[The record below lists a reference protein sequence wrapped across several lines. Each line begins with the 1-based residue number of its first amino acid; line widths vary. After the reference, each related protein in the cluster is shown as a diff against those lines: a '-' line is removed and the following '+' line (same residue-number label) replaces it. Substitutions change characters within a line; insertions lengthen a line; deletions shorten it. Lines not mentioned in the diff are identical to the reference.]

1 MNKNPVNKEEREN
14 PSAKRIEPELETDT
28 NFSTEEQ
35 KEIVDIVMQD
45 YEVGMASMADWLT
58 LKEKDLQH
66 LRAAPPSE
74 IEHLNKKAWMSDRNL
89 GITLGIVDM
98 FQAVLLSTSYNPD
111 SIHFK
116 DTEANDVDNRDNLEI
131 FAKWGLGQ
139 SEANFYPEVD
149 DFINHRVGL
158 GFSIFKIYWEV
169 KYEWVD
175 KRIPVYSKVNKKQ
188 ITSYDIKTEKM
199 RFERGVIKNIDNLDD
214 ILIPNYGKSIQ
225 DLKFLIEILH
235 ITLDDL
241 EDLSDRG
248 IILNFDKKKFKAAAP
263 ESNKSVLKKEENKG
277 QGTQNI
283 VDDELRSTPIDIY
296 EWYGYRKKGKKRERY
311 RCWVEP
317 STRTFIAGKPLRK
330 INRSGKLPYVGGPL
344 RRRPGQIRGG
354 SLTTLIAPV
363 VNCLNNNYNQTSDFQ
378 YVQNM
383 PFGFANL
390 DEGFTESVY
399 DLEPGKIFDVD
410 GDPTKTAYFPN
421 LTRSLAWS
429 YQDKQFLME
438 MLERLTGAASYF
450 MTSKTPDTTAT
461 RDNIVEEKSQT
472 KFGLWVNRIQS
483 DISEAINMW
492 IQLYQDNAPPNLGSR
507 VLGEAGKKLFK
518 NLSINTLR
526 GLYDAYQTPD
536 ITNGSKAFERNVKL
550 WGIRELKVGSIW
562 FDPRVNPRGNW
573 LLDKEAMKAMGYPD
587 PERYLP
593 PQPKDQLGTDKE
605 ADNEFTQFMQGE
617 QIQDPP
623 EGLTPLV
630 VEHLAAHLKQK
641 EERYHEL
648 DEEYRGNFDAH
659 LFATMVNYRKFM
671 AQVQQEQMAMKVAS
685 TAAMNLDAFNKTLGP
700 GPGPATAPGANRING
715 AAQPPPGQNNM
726 PPKVSAGV

>member
-1 MNKNPVNKEEREN
+1 
-14 PSAKRIEPELETDT
+14 
-28 NFSTEEQ
+28 
-35 KEIVDIVMQD
+35 
-45 YEVGMASMADWLT
+45 
-58 LKEKDLQH
+58 
-66 LRAAPPSE
+66 
-74 IEHLNKKAWMSDRNL
+74 MSDRNL
-89 GITLGIVDM
+89 GITLGIVDL
-98 FQAVLLSTSYNPD
+98 FQAVLLSTCYNPD

-116 DTEANDVDNRDNLEI
+116 DTEENDVDNRDNLEK
-131 FAKWGLGQ
+131 FAKWGLGT

-149 DFINHRVGL
+149 DFISHRVGL
-158 GFSIFKIYWEV
+158 GASFFKIYWEV

-175 KRIPVYSKVNKKQ
+175 KRIPKTSKLNKKQ
-188 ITSYDIKTEKM
+188 IIGYEIKTEKV

-225 DLKFLIEILH
+225 ELNFLIEILH

-248 IILNFDKKKFKAAAP
+248 IILNFDRKKFKDGAND
-263 ESNKSVLKKEENKG
+263 SLRSRVRKEENKG
-277 QGTQNI
+277 QGVKDV
-283 VDDELRSTPIDIY
+283 VDDDLRSSPIDVY
-296 EWYGYRKKGKKRERY
+296 EWYGYLTKGKKRERY
-311 RCWVEP
+311 RIWVEP

-330 INRSGKLPYVGGPL
+330 INRSGKLPYVGGPF

-354 SLTTLIAPV
+354 SLTTLIAPI
-363 VNCLNNNYNQTSDFQ
+363 VNALNNNYNQTSDFQ

-421 LTRSLAWS
+421 LTRSLGWS

-472 KFGLWVNRIQS
+472 KFGLWVNRILS

-507 VLGEAGKKLFK
+507 VLGEDGKRLFK

-526 GLYDAYQTPD
+526 GMYDAYQTPD
-536 ITNGSKAFERNVKL
+536 ITNGSKAFERNIKL
-550 WGIRELKVGSIW
+550 WGFRELKATSIW
-562 FDPRVNPRGNW
+562 FNPQVNPRGNW
-573 LLDKEAMKAMGYPD
+573 LIDKEAMKAMGFPN
-587 PERYLP
+587 PEHYMP
-593 PQPKDQLGTDKE
+593 PQPKDALGTDKE
-605 ADNEFTQFMQGE
+605 AENEFTEFMQGE
-617 QIQDPP
+617 TIPDPP
-623 EGLTPLV
+623 EGLTPAV
-630 VEHLAAHLKQK
+630 VEHFATHMKQK
-641 EERYHEL
+641 EERYGEL
-648 DEEYRGNFDAH
+648 DEEYRANFDAH
-659 LFATMVNYRKFM
+659 LFATAVNYRKFM
-671 AQVQQEQMAMKVAS
+671 AKLAEEQAAMQIAS
-685 TAAMNLDAFNKTLGP
+685 KAAMNLDALQQSLGSS
-700 GPGPATAPGANRING
+700 GPATTPT
-715 AAQPPPGQNNM
+715 AQPIMPMQPPAQSNM
-726 PPKVSAGV
+726 PPQPAAGV